1 MLKRICKRKLII
13 SSIILTLILFLYK
26 IPNSNKYSKNTYNNI
41 EKKIKYINYQLKT
54 NDVYLI
60 DNNNY
65 LSRVKIATENEDE
78 KLIYEIINILTCNST
93 EQDKIPNNFKCILN
107 ENTKVNNISIKNN
120 TLKLDLSKEFLETN
134 NEEQVIE
141 SLVYTLTALDN
152 INNIIIYK
160 DGKLLDKLPKSNI
173 TLPSTLNRNIGIN
186 KKYELTNTNKISKT
200 NIYYINKV
208 NDMIYYT
215 PITLI
220 NNDSRE
226 KIEIIIDELSNKI
239 IDSNLSSYLNSN
251 TKVLNSYIENDTI
264 HVNFNENI
272 LNDFND
278 NNILEEVIYTISLS
292 INDNYNVKNVFFDV
306 NDKEIVKTTIKSL
319 E

>member
-26 IPNSNKYSKNTYNNI
+26 TPNSNKYSKNTYNKM
-41 EKKIKYINYQLKT
+41 EQRIKYINYQLKT

-65 LSRVKIATENEDE
+65 LSRVKIATENEDK

>member
-1 MLKRICKRKLII
+1 MLKRICKKKLII

-26 IPNSNKYSKNTYNNI
+26 VPNSYKHLENNDNNI
-41 EKKIKYINYQLKT
+41 EQKIKYINYEVKT
-54 NDVYLI
+54 NEVYLI

-65 LSRVKIATENEDE
+65 LSRVKIATENENE
-78 KLIYEIINILTCNST
+78 KLIYELIDILTCNGSN
-93 EQDKIPNNFKCILN
+93 QDKIPNNFKCVLN
-107 ENTKVNNISIKNN
+107 ENTKTNDVSIKNN
-120 TLKLDLSKEFLETN
+120 TLKIDLSKEFLETN

-152 INNIIIYK
+152 IDNIIIYI
-160 DGKLLDKLPKSNI
+160 DGKLLNKLPKSNI

-186 KKYELTNTNKISKT
+186 KKYELTNTNKINKT

-208 NDMIYYT
+208 NDTIYYT

-239 IDSNLSSYLNSN
+239 IDNNLSSYLNSN
-251 TKVLNSYIENDTI
+251 TKVLNSYIEDNTM

-272 LNDFND
+272 LNGFDD

-306 NDKEIVKTTIKSL
+306 NDKEIAKTTIKSL

>member
-26 IPNSNKYSKNTYNNI
+26 VPNSNKYSKNTYNKI
-41 EKKIKYINYQLKT
+41 EQRIKYINYQLKT

-65 LSRVKIATENEDE
+65 LSRVKIATENEDK
-78 KLIYEIINILTCNST
+78 KLIYELLNILTCNSSD
-93 EQDKIPNNFKCILN
+93 QDKIPNGFKCVLN
-107 ENTKVNNISIKNN
+107 EKTKVNSVSIKNN
-120 TLKLDLSKEFLETN
+120 TLKIDLSKDFLETN

-141 SLVYTLTALDN
+141 SLVYTLTALDTV
-152 INNIIIYK
+152 NNIIIYK

-208 NDMIYYT
+208 DDMIYYT

-220 NNDSRE
+220 NNDARE

-306 NDKEIVKTTIKSL
+306 NDKEIAKTTIKSL

>member
-26 IPNSNKYSKNTYNNI
+26 TPNSNKYSKNTYNKM
-41 EKKIKYINYQLKT
+41 EQRIKYINYQLKT

-65 LSRVKIATENEDE
+65 LSRVKIATENEDK
-78 KLIYEIINILTCNST
+78 KLIYELLNILTCNSSD
-93 EQDKIPNNFKCILN
+93 QDKIPNGFKCVLN
-107 ENTKVNNISIKNN
+107 EKTKVNSVSIKNN
-120 TLKLDLSKEFLETN
+120 TLKIDLSKDFLETN

-141 SLVYTLTALDN
+141 SLVYTLTALDTV
-152 INNIIIYK
+152 NNIIIYK
-160 DGKLLDKLPKSNI
+160 EGKLLDKLPKSNI

-208 NDMIYYT
+208 DDMIYYT

-220 NNDSRE
+220 NNDARE

-306 NDKEIVKTTIKSL
+306 NDKEIAKTTIKSL